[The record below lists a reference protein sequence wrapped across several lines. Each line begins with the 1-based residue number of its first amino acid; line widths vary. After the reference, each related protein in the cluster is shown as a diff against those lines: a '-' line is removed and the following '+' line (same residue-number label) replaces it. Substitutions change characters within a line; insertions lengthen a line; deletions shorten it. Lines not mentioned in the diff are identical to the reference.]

1 MEISLATDDI
11 TLAMDIEG
19 VKKQVLELNKDLFI
33 LEEELLFPA
42 STQIA
47 VYVSLDIGQFFKLD
61 AVKVLFDGSVVG
73 ADLYTGRQIDALRR
87 GGIQRFYQ
95 GNIKKG
101 EHEMVAIVTGT
112 GPNSKNYRRAAKLT
126 FLKDSETKNLEL
138 KIIDS
143 ATLDQPEFV
152 IKEW

>member
-1 MEISLATDDI
+1 M
-11 TLAMDIEG
+11 TLAMDVQS

-42 STQIA
+42 STQVA
-47 VYVSLDIGQFFKLD
+47 VYVSLDIGHFFKLD
-61 AVKVLFDGSVVG
+61 AVKVLLDGDVVG
-73 ADLYTGRQIDALRR
+73 ADLYTDRQTDALRR

-101 EHEMVAIVTGT
+101 EHEIVAIVTGT
-112 GPNSKNYRRAAKLT
+112 GPNSENYRRAAT
-126 FLKDSETKNLEL
+126 LKFEKGSETKNLEL

-143 ATLDQPEFV
+143 STLDQPEFV